1 MTTSLDD
8 PPTMTT
14 SSISSG
20 STFPALRSASRTGAM
35 ARSTNAAH
43 DVARSSRVS
52 HRVVHASPDGSSSFE
67 SSSFESS
74 ESSSRG
80 SSRRCAN
87 ETVRPPALSFSSP
100 SRAYTSS
107 SYAYTSS
114 SPHALTPTRSCSD
127 SALFACS
134 MTRSAV
140 SSQRP
145 PSSSGARKPS
155 SRNSRQS
162 HPTSARSKSSPPK
175 CGSPDVPNT
184 KNVLL
189 LRSSLSTATSNVPP
203 PRSYTIT
210 VRSTSSSCKPYAIAA
225 ATGSSSSRAVANPA
239 LLAALSVAARCA
251 LVNPTGTDT
260 VSDPNAN
267 PRLRRKNGS
276 DRSECRLRCDRILA
290 PTSSGGMITRLAR
303 SLGISR
309 LYGSALPCIVAP
321 IAASLGLG

>member
-1 MTTSLDD
+1 
-8 PPTMTT
+8 
-14 SSISSG
+14 
-20 STFPALRSASRTGAM
+20 
-35 ARSTNAAH
+35 
-43 DVARSSRVS
+43 
-52 HRVVHASPDGSSSFE
+52 
-67 SSSFESS
+67 
-74 ESSSRG
+74 
-80 SSRRCAN
+80 
-87 ETVRPPALSFSSP
+87 
-100 SRAYTSS
+100 
-107 SYAYTSS
+107 
-114 SPHALTPTRSCSD
+114 
-127 SALFACS
+127 

-140 SSQRP
+140 SSQRESE
-145 PSSSGARKPS
+145 SSSSAGAQNPS
-155 SRNSRQS
+155 EFNSRQS

-239 LLAALSVAARCA
+239 RVAALSVAARCA

-260 VSDPNAN
+260 VSDPNVN
-267 PRLRRKNGS
+267 PRLRRKKGS
-276 DRSECRLRCDRILA
+276 ERSECRLRCDKILA
-290 PTSSGGMITRLAR
+290 PTSSGGMTTRLAR